1 MSTDKIVSELQN
13 VNPSAVIEL
22 FTLTLDNSLH
32 GATTTYRFHAGTSLK
47 DNGEIIWQGN
57 SYTRYPVQAEGFQYG
72 KGQLPRPTLTF
83 SNAVGT
89 ISAILLTVNAVTTG
103 NDLTGATVKR
113 IRTQARFIDAA
124 NFPSNVNPYGT
135 PDNTAEYPQ
144 EIYVIDR
151 KAAENRTVVS
161 FDPKESCGLLLNI
174 RGKEKYFPCQNLSI
188 TSHQCFIMNPE
199 DYVVADS
206 IGEII
211 GIVHSHPTT
220 PPVASEADKISCEE
234 SKLPWYIVNPKIETW
249 GYYEPCGY
257 KAPLLGRPWVW
268 GVTDCLSL
276 VEDWYLEEKQISFK
290 KATRPLTPEIF
301 AENPQSKEDGD
312 FDNYLTTAGFRLL
325 APNEKLQ
332 NGDVLAMSI
341 LGKGL
346 NHVGIFIDG
355 DVLHHLGD
363 RLSCKEPYNPW
374 LLKCTGG
381 RYRYASQN

>member
-1 MSTDKIVSELQN
+1 MTWKDDALI
-13 VNPSAVIEL
+13 
-22 FTLTLDNSLH
+22 
-32 GATTTYRFHAGTSLK
+32 HAK
-47 DNGEIIWQGN
+47 EQ
-57 SYTRYPVQAEGFQYG
+57 
-72 KGQLPRPTLTF
+72 
-83 SNAVGT
+83 
-89 ISAILLTVNAVTTG
+89 
-103 NDLTGATVKR
+103 
-113 IRTQARFIDAA
+113 
-124 NFPSNVNPYGT
+124 
-135 PDNTAEYPQ
+135 
-144 EIYVIDR
+144 
-151 KAAENRTVVS
+151 
-161 FDPKESCGLLLNI
+161 DPKESCGLLLNI
-174 RGKEKYFPCQNLSI
+174 RGKEKYFPCQNLAI

-211 GIVHSHPTT
+211 GIIHSHPTT

-234 SKLPWYIVNPKIETW
+234 SNLPWYIVNPKIETW

-346 NHVGIFIDG
+346 NHVGIFLDG